1 MAIAAKVRLRAAKAA
16 ERRKL
21 AKATVAE
28 QARVLEKKLA
38 AIPNTYTA
46 EDVGHTHK
54 TGMLEK
60 HINARLGALNRLH
73 LRAPPLSV
81 AYEKE
86 WPSLRDWFAIEYL
99 KKFKENAGMRFL
111 RDVNEVIDKLG
122 SHLSGATS
130 AVKGKGDPDAFKLFV
145 KRLQKDR
152 GQVID
157 KIVL

>member
-1 MAIAAKVRLRAAKAA
+1 M
-16 ERRKL
+16 
-21 AKATVAE
+21 
-28 QARVLEKKLA
+28 A

-81 AYEKE
+81 AYETE

-130 AVKGKGDPDAFKLFV
+130 AVKGKGDADAFKLFV
-145 KRLQKDR
+145 KRLQKAR

-157 KIVL
+157 KIEL